1 MTTIGLT
8 FPEPKKGK
16 GSKGDKKPAAGQTP
30 EENKEE

>member
-16 GSKGDKKPAAGQTP
+16 KDK
-30 EENKEE
+30 ENKENPPDKED